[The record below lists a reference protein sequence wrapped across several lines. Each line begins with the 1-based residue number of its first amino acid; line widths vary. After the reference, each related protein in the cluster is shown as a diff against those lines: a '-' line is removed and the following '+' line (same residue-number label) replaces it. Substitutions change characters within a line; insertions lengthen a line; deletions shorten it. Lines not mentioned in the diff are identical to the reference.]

1 MSLTRERNSQGGR
14 DHAIRNQTFII
25 LRQQKP
31 DNDPKLHLY
40 LLFYHQWKGCS
51 TMYDWPT
58 LTFEAF
64 LLSSKST

>member
-1 MSLTRERNSQGGR
+1 MSLTRERNSQGRR

-40 LLFYHQWKGCS
+40 LLFTINGKAAHYV
-51 TMYDWPT
+51 
-58 LTFEAF
+58 
-64 LLSSKST
+64 